1 MLRQGS
7 GLWEGLGRE
16 EHLVSGFLESHSPWE
31 FAEPPTATLQI
42 VLGGSSCPGVAAGMG
57 TGRTGRQ
64 LGGGLSDTGPLTLT
78 QGSAGQGRCGSG
90 HGDRAGAARGVRT
103 PSETP
108 LTQPCLQGAAES
120 HFAAISSGFANLGC
134 DSEAKSIAK
143 LHTRDNRHSERGF
156 DSSLY
161 TSHAEK
167 LPFHLYF
174 FLLPLF
180 TNNTRT

>member
-31 FAEPPTATLQI
+31 FAEPPTATPQI

-156 DSSLY
+156 
-161 TSHAEK
+161 
-167 LPFHLYF
+167 
-174 FLLPLF
+174 
-180 TNNTRT
+180 